1 MGYATLA
8 VCSGVRV
15 NCCTLSATP
24 LHPADPKPAVA
35 PVAKDDEARLVS
47 AAKRGDIAAFE
58 ELVNRYERKIYRLAK
73 NITQNREDAE
83 DVTQDA
89 FVRAY
94 RALAQYDPTR
104 PFGAWMYAITARL
117 CIDFHRRRR
126 VKTVSLTRT
135 EEGTAGEDREWELP
149 DPSEGPE
156 ALVERSDEAAQL
168 EALIDR
174 LPPDYRLAIL
184 LRHAHDLSYEE
195 IAEATDAP
203 LGTVKARIHR
213 ARNLLR
219 DWIEGK
225 SEPGLEPA
233 EGGVAGNV
241 QSEKSGP
248 PVHPKRPNIRKEE
261 R

>member
-1 MGYATLA
+1 MDRRPVSDDASLVARTLAGDQNAFATL
-8 VCSGVRV
+8 VS
-15 NCCTLSATP
+15 N
-24 LHPADPKPAVA
+24 HEADVFHLA
-35 PVAKDDEARLVS
+35 L
-47 AAKRGDIAAFE
+47 
-58 ELVNRYERKIYRLAK
+58 RYLR
-73 NITQNREDAE
+73 QREDAE
-83 DVTQDA
+83 DVTQEA

-126 VKTVSLTRT
+126 VKTVSLTRP
-135 EEGTAGEDREWELP
+135 EEGSASEEREWDLP
-149 DPSEGPE
+149 DPTEGPE
-156 ALVERSDEAAQL
+156 ALTERGDEAAHL

-195 IAEATDAP
+195 IAEATGAP
-203 LGTVKARIHR
+203 IGTVKARIHR

-225 SEPGLEPA
+225 EGVPTEPA
-233 EGGVAGNV
+233 EGEEPGDLPA
-241 QSEKSGP
+241 EKSRRKT
-248 PVHPKRPNIRKEE
+248 HPRRPFFRKED
-261 R
+261 

>member
-1 MGYATLA
+1 MREPRRPPEASDDATLVA
-8 VCSGVRV
+8 R
-15 NCCTLSATP
+15 TLAGDQSAY
-24 LHPADPKPAVA
+24 AG
-35 PVAKDDEARLVS
+35 LV
-47 AAKRGDIAAFE
+47 G
-58 ELVNRYERKIYRLAK
+58 RYESEIFHLALRYLR
-73 NITQNREDAE
+73 QREDAE

-126 VKTVSLTRT
+126 LKTVSLTRP
-135 EEGTAGEDREWELP
+135 EEGTAGEEREWELP
-149 DPSEGPE
+149 DPTEGPE
-156 ALVERSDEAAQL
+156 MQAERGDEAVRL
-168 EALIDR
+168 EALVDR

-184 LRHAHDLSYEE
+184 LRHAYDLSYEE

-225 SEPGLEPA
+225 SEPGPEP
-233 EGGVAGNV
+233 GSGDPQG
-241 QSEKSGP
+241 EKSGSS
-248 PVHPKRPNIRKEE
+248 VHPKRSQSRKEE